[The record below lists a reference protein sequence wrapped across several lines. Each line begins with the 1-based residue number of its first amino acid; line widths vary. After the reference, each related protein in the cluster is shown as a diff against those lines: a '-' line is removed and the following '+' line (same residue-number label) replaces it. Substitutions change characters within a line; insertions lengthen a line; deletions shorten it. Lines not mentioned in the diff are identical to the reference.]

1 MHLSL
6 VRDLMTVGVP
16 TCKTT
21 TPAVDVAQFI
31 LEHNVEEMV
40 VLDEEGQG
48 VGVVGYE
55 ELIKVYGQ
63 ENAKE
68 LTAEQ
73 VMREGVP
80 ELPADIAISLAA
92 QIMQDK
98 RIRVAYM
105 THNAAGITYPAAMI
119 SYRHILRA
127 LAAKDDQELKDLGI
141 RAERKSPI
149 EQFIERRDA
158 ARRKAGLIK

>member
-1 MHLSL
+1 MPPTL

-21 TPAVDVAQFI
+21 VLAVDVARFI

-40 VLDEEGQG
+40 VLDDEGQG

-55 ELIKVYGQ
+55 ELVGIYGK
-63 ENAKE
+63 ENAQE

-98 RIRVAYM
+98 GIRAAYM

-127 LAAKDDQELKDLGI
+127 LAAKNEQELKDLGI
-141 RAERKSPI
+141 AAERKSPI
-149 EQFIERRDA
+149 EQFIERRDE